1 MAELDFSL
9 QAQHWVNLVL
19 IWVGFGTIAGLSA
32 RALVPGRDPAGAI
45 GVVVLG
51 IAGSTLGPLV
61 LTLLLRRGN
70 FNPLSPPGFLA
81 AVAGAFVLLLAYR
94 LFVAFSPVPETAEAA
109 DEVDEVDE
117 EEEDEGEYE
126 DEEYEDADEE

>member
-32 RALVPGRDPAGAI
+32 RALVPGRDPAGAL

-109 DEVDEVDE
+109 DEADEADA
-117 EEEDEGEYE
+117 EEEDEDEYE
-126 DEEYEDADEE
+126 DEEYEDDGEE

>member
-1 MAELDFSL
+1 VAELDFSL

-94 LFVAFSPVPETAEAA
+94 LFVAFSPVPETA
-109 DEVDEVDE
+109 DEVDE

-126 DEEYEDADEE
+126 DEEYEDDDEE

>member
-1 MAELDFSL
+1 VAELDFSL

-61 LTLLLRRGN
+61 LPLLLRRGN
-70 FNPLSPPGFLA
+70 FTPLSPPGFLA

-109 DEVDEVDE
+109 DEVDEE
-117 EEEDEGEYE
+117 EEEDEDEYE
-126 DEEYEDADEE
+126 DDEYEDDDEE

>member
-19 IWVGFGTIAGLSA
+19 IWVGFGTVAGLAA

-109 DEVDEVDE
+109 DEE
-117 EEEDEGEYE
+117 EEGEE
-126 DEEYEDADEE
+126 EEYEDDEYEDDDEE

>member
-19 IWVGFGTIAGLSA
+19 IWVGFGTVAGLAA

-94 LFVAFSPVPETAEAA
+94 LFVAFSPVPETAEA
-109 DEVDEVDE
+109 DDE
-117 EEEDEGEYE
+117 EEEEDEYE
-126 DEEYEDADEE
+126 DEEYEDDDEE

>member
-19 IWVGFGTIAGLSA
+19 IWVGFGTVAGLAA

-94 LFVAFSPVPETAEAA
+94 LFVAFSPVPETAEA
-109 DEVDEVDE
+109 DDE
-117 EEEDEGEYE
+117 EEGEE
-126 DEEYEDADEE
+126 EEYEDDEYEDDDEE

>member
-94 LFVAFSPVPETAEAA
+94 LFVAFSPVPETA
-109 DEVDEVDE
+109 DEVDE

-126 DEEYEDADEE
+126 DEEYEDDDEE